1 MSILPFNK
9 IRFIERAIWWIYGQ
23 KVDSVLDGTFIRSA
37 RSLPPRPADSALLES
52 PVLPFGNR
60 EDKRG
65 AQEAGDCDR
74 SGSYTWN
81 RSDR

>member
-9 IRFIERAIWWIYGQ
+9 IRFVERAIWWIFGQ
-23 KVDSVLDGTFIRSA
+23 KVDSALDGTFVKSDQS
-37 RSLPPRPADSALLES
+37 SLQQLPDSALPEL

-65 AQEAGDCDR
+65 AREACGSDR

-81 RSDR
+81 RSDL